1 MNINRRK
8 TFMCGR
14 YYIMKQIY
22 QVLKDMGV
30 DVQWNQILLGDC
42 FPKQKIPVI
51 VENHGKL
58 EIKKM
63 QWGYR
68 IPYTSQLIINARCET
83 LLEKK
88 LFQKDV
94 KERRCLIFAKGFYE
108 WDGHKHQVSF
118 ESVHDPIL
126 LMAGI
131 YNDKEEVVIITK
143 NANDVMKP
151 VHSRMPLIIDQ
162 HDIMQWFD
170 TTISPYQ
177 FYDNDYPIQIVSGAY
192 QPSLF

>member
-1 MNINRRK
+1 
-8 TFMCGR
+8 MCGR

-58 EIKKM
+58 EIKKL

-118 ESVHDPIL
+118 ESRHDPIL

-162 HDIMQWFD
+162 HDMMKWLD
-170 TTISPYQ
+170 TSFAPNQ
-177 FYDNDYPIQIVSGAY
+177 FYDNDYPIQIVSGSY